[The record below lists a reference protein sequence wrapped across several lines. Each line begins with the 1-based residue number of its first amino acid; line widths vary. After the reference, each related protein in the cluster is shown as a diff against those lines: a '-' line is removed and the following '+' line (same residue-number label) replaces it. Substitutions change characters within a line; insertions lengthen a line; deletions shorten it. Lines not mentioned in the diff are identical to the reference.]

1 MEINGA
7 DRATSGVG
15 AGSGPGLGAA
25 TPGSSADPAG
35 LEQFDDYSIDTNTL
49 LNQLLA
55 EVSSNVDEQGPW
67 SQWWPPMEEV
77 ELPMPPDQ
85 NMPMLL

>member
-1 MEINGA
+1 
-7 DRATSGVG
+7 VG
-15 AGSGPGLGAA
+15 GGPPTPGPLGSIPDGLG
-25 TPGSSADPAG
+25 
-35 LEQFDDYSIDTNTL
+35 FDDPSIDTNTL

-77 ELPMPPDQ
+77 ELPAPADQ
-85 NMPMLL
+85 SMGMLL